1 MIEGYTTIKEIAEQ
15 WGITPRRVQI
25 LCNKGKIL
33 GAVKFG
39 RDWAVP
45 KNAEK
50 PEDGRVTTGEYK
62 NWRNK

>member
-1 MIEGYTTIKEIAEQ
+1 M
-15 WGITPRRVQI
+15 GITQRYVQI
-25 LCNKGKIL
+25 LCNNGRIL

-45 KNAEK
+45 KSAQK